1 MESVPLD
8 DGRTLAL
15 VDGVTAGQKYIGSGG
30 IEFVT
35 ASAAVVLCSED
46 RMRIGLKLM
55 GVSGRKI
62 RQRKDSMIIIIIIV
76 THKFVTTFRL
86 WCCRRW
92 QSGHTRT
99 VLHLQRGFVWI
110 P

>member
-35 ASAAVVLCSED
+35 ASAAVALCSED

-55 GVSGRKI
+55 AVSG
-62 RQRKDSMIIIIIIV
+62 Q
-76 THKFVTTFRL
+76 KFGRG
-86 WCCRRW
+86 R
-92 QSGHTRT
+92 TR
-99 VLHLQRGFVWI
+99 
-110 P
+110 